1 MLGFFGL
8 CADGDGVAALRRCSA
23 AAGVSA
29 RFVHL
34 VRLVTV
40 PWRPTRQFAVPL
52 VGAFLRMAA
61 MVAWFMIGMKL
72 FLTPD

>member
-1 MLGFFGL
+1 M
-8 CADGDGVAALRRCSA
+8 
-23 AAGVSA
+23 
-29 RFVHL
+29 
-34 VRLVTV
+34 TV